1 MTYFSLFLALSFIL
15 VAVIISFKENLGLE
29 RDLLIGTVRAF
40 VQLMVIGY
48 VLEFIFALEKW
59 PYIVAMLVFMVL
71 VAARNAEKRGEG
83 IRNVFPILLLAIG
96 AGELVTMGM
105 LLGLRI
111 IPFQPQ
117 YVIPISGMII
127 GNSMVAAALTLNRI
141 KAELENRR
149 EEIQVLLG
157 LGATARQ
164 ASGTSLQAAV
174 KSAMIPTID
183 SMKTVGLVQLPGMM
197 TGLIIGGA
205 APVEAV
211 KYQILVLFMLTT
223 AVSLTAMTVGFFA
236 YRKFFTERHQ
246 LVL

>member
-1 MTYFSLFLALSFIL
+1 
-15 VAVIISFKENLGLE
+15 
-29 RDLLIGTVRAF
+29 
-40 VQLMVIGY
+40 
-48 VLEFIFALEKW
+48 
-59 PYIVAMLVFMVL
+59 
-71 VAARNAEKRGEG
+71 
-83 IRNVFPILLLAIG
+83 
-96 AGELVTMGM
+96 
-105 LLGLRI
+105 
-111 IPFQPQ
+111 
-117 YVIPISGMII
+117 MII
-127 GNSMVAAALTLNRI
+127 GNSMVASALTLNRI

-205 APVEAV
+205 TPVEAV

-223 AVSLTAMTVGFFA
+223 AVSLTAMTVGFSRIA
-236 YRKFFTERHQ
+236 SSSPRGISWFFSKKMSAALDRVNAKSAR
-246 LVL
+246 VLG